1 MPCFHF
7 DESEND
13 RDKSICG
20 QPYIPR
26 TFLLLMRLR
35 KLRIITMK
43 IKIQLVMLIVSD
55 SLFARN

>member
-1 MPCFHF
+1 MTCFHF

-13 RDKSICG
+13 RKKTICG

-35 KLRIITMK
+35 KLRVIMIK
-43 IKIQLVMLIVSD
+43 IKILLV
-55 SLFARN
+55 